1 MKRRFF
7 IKAAAAADA
16 GSYVLPQFSEMKTL
30 VQAVLL
36 AILAG
41 SVVSAGDFA
50 TALVRAAEQGEDR
63 ATIHRRF
70 AESFPAETDW
80 LTQCLPSP
88 QVDGHGHSKALLSY
102 LKGDTAFLIAGI
114 ERALAELGDAGRKWQ
129 PRFDALREQKPD
141 GEGMEWAQLCVEV
154 CGARREKRLAGL
166 RRESPR
172 ILFVKRHTVRASFY
186 GYTEG
191 QSDGYTE
198 KHFLP
203 GSSLCLL
210 DLSSGAPVVTTLLDD
225 PTGVIRD
232 LDVSYDG
239 ARVLFAWK
247 KGPAI
252 TDDDY
257 HLYEMDVA
265 TRTIRQITHGK
276 GVADY
281 EGRYLPSGD
290 LIFASTRCVQAVDC
304 WQTDV
309 SNLYTCD
316 GDGKYLRRLG
326 FDQVHTTY
334 PNVLNDGRVVYT
346 RWDYNDRGQVYP
358 QPLFQMNP
366 DGTGQ
371 TEYYGNNS
379 WFPTTT
385 HHARAIPGSSKVV
398 AVLHGHHSW
407 QAGKLALID
416 RSKGTQEA
424 AGVQLIAPVRE
435 TKAVRV
441 DAYGQDEELFRHPY
455 ALSEHEFIVAMT
467 PDKKARH
474 NRHSRFGLYHIDAEG
489 NRELLHYDPNVSC
502 AHPIAL
508 RPRKRP
514 PARPSLVD
522 YSKDYG
528 VYFVQDVYVGPG
540 LKGVARGTIEKIR
553 VVAIE
558 YRAAPIGWTNSGG
571 EAGGSA
577 NSTPVACGNGS
588 WDPKVILG
596 EATVYEDGSAMFRV
610 PANTPVYFQCIDRDG
625 HVAATMRSWS
635 TLMPGETFGCV
646 GCHENKLETPLS
658 NRVTLAMKRG
668 VEELRPFYDVSGNG
682 FSFGKTIQPILNK
695 HCIQCHDGQKAHADG
710 KVLDLT
716 DRVVTGGRAMRA
728 WPASYL
734 ALTGTTLNGASAG
747 QAGRKTLNWISTQS
761 RPTMLPPYHAGSAR
775 SEIVTKL
782 REGHPASSVG
792 SAGTSGSTK
801 LSREEL
807 DTFCAWIDLA
817 VPFCGDYVEA
827 NTWSDKDFERYIH
840 YQRKRER
847 LATEVRRNTE
857 ALYEQQTGQ
866 PLTLEDPEPRYLPEV
881 GARNGQ

>member
-1 MKRRFF
+1 MLSAWLFGQ
-7 IKAAAAADA
+7 AASAANFPDEISRVASLSVQEWADR
-16 GSYVLPQFSEMKTL
+16 
-30 VQAVLL
+30 
-36 AILAG
+36 
-41 SVVSAGDFA
+41 SVETES
-50 TALVRAAEQGEDR
+50 DR
-63 ATIHRRF
+63 LSHA
-70 AESFPAETDW
+70 FPVEVDW
-80 LTQCLPSP
+80 LNQTMDRP
-88 QVDGHGHSKALLSY
+88 QLTDKGHSKALAAY
-102 LKGDTAFLIAGI
+102 LNAGKNHDFIKSAVISVADSLGAEGQPFEAKAEKLAGNGVPGNDARWLNLFVDT
-114 ERALAELGDAGRKWQ
+114 
-129 PRFDALREQKPD
+129 
-141 GEGMEWAQLCVEV
+141 CN
-154 CGARREKRLAGL
+154 ARRARQLSTVVAET
-166 RRESPR
+166 PR
-172 ILFVKRHTVRASFY
+172 ILFIKRHTVRASFY

-210 DLSSGAPVVTTLLDD
+210 DLSSGQPVVATLLDD

-232 LDVSYDG
+232 LNVSFDG
-239 ARVLFAWK
+239 KRALFAWK
-247 KGPAI
+247 KGPTI
-252 TDDDY
+252 RDDDY
-257 HLYEMDVA
+257 HLYEMDIA
-265 TRTIRQITHGK
+265 TREIRQITHGK

-316 GDGKYLRRLG
+316 KDGKFLRRLG

-385 HHARAIPGSSKVV
+385 HHARAIPGSSKLV

-455 ALSEHEFIVAMT
+455 ALSENEFIVAMT
-467 PDKKARH
+467 PDKNSRR
-474 NRHSRFGLYHIDAEG
+474 NNNTRFGLYYIDAAG
-489 NRELLHYDPNVSC
+489 NRELLVYDPDVSC

-508 RPRKRP
+508 CGRARP
-514 PARPSLVD
+514 PVRPSMVD
-522 YSKDYG
+522 LAKDHG
-528 VYFVQDVYVGPG
+528 IYFVQDVHVGPG
-540 LKGVARGTIEKIR
+540 LKGVPRGTIKKIR
-553 VVAIE
+553 VVEID

-588 WDPKVILG
+588 WDPKIILG
-596 EATVYEDGSAMFRV
+596 EATVYEDGSAMFKV
-610 PANTPVYFQCIDRDG
+610 PANTPVYFQCIDDKG

-635 TLMPGETFGCV
+635 TLMPGERYGCV
-646 GCHENKLETPLS
+646 GCHENKMETPLS
-658 NRVTLAMKRG
+658 NKTTLAMKRG
-668 VEELRPFYDVSGNG
+668 VETLKPFYDASGRG
-682 FSFGKTIQPILNK
+682 FSFSRTIQPILNK
-695 HCIQCHDGQKAHADG
+695 HCIQCHDGKTQHDG
-710 KVLDLT
+710 SPLSDLT
-716 DRVVTGGRAMRA
+716 DRGVTGGRGQRE

-747 QAGRKTLNWISTQS
+747 KNSRKILNWISTQS
-761 RPTMLPPYHAGSAR
+761 RPTMLPPYHAGSAK
-775 SEIVTKL
+775 SEIVTML
-782 REGHPASSVG
+782 RSGHPSSSV
-792 SAGTSGSTK
+792 APAATSEKTT

-807 DTFCAWIDLA
+807 DKLCAWIDLA
-817 VPFCGDYVEA
+817 VPLCGDYVER
-827 NTWSDKDFERYIH
+827 NVWNDRDFDRYIG

-847 LATEVRRNTE
+847 LATEVRRNAE
-857 ALYEQQTGQ
+857 ALYLKQTGE
-866 PLTLEDPEPRYLPEV
+866 PLKLEDPAPRYTDYVE
-881 GARNGQ
+881 ARGQ

>member
-1 MKRRFF
+1 MKHIAKR
-7 IKAAAAADA
+7 IASLALLVLAYACATDAAEFSGELARTAKSLVPEAGPKHFDA
-16 GSYVLPQFSEMKTL
+16 EMDRL
-30 VQAVLL
+30 SRAFPIEVDWLNQAVE
-36 AILAG
+36 
-41 SVVSAGDFA
+41 
-50 TALVRAAEQGEDR
+50 R
-63 ATIHRRF
+63 
-70 AESFPAETDW
+70 
-80 LTQCLPSP
+80 P
-88 QVDGHGHSKALLSY
+88 QLDKHGRSKALRTYLQSAGNHDFIKSAVMSVVNDLCGSGTTLS
-102 LKGDTAFLIAGI
+102 DQAA
-114 ERALAELGDAGRKWQ
+114 ALAAEGVPGTDQRWV
-129 PRFDALREQKPD
+129 ALFVKACE
-141 GEGMEWAQLCVEV
+141 
-154 CGARREKRLAGL
+154 ARRGKRLATV
-166 RRESPR
+166 RAEAPR
-172 ILFVKRHTVRASFY
+172 IVFVKRHTVRASFY

-210 DLSSGAPVVTTLLDD
+210 DLSSAEPVVTTLLDD

-232 LDVSYDG
+232 PDVSYDG

-247 KGPAI
+247 KGPTI
-252 TDDDY
+252 SDDDY
-257 HLYEMDVA
+257 HLYEMNME
-265 TRTIRQITHGK
+265 TREIRQITRGK
-276 GVADY
+276 GVAEY

-316 GDGKYLRRLG
+316 KDGRYLRRLG

-385 HHARAIPGSSKVV
+385 DHARAIPGSSKVV

-416 RSKGTQEA
+416 RNKGTQEA

-441 DAYGQDEELFRHPY
+441 DAYGQDEELFRHPC
-455 ALSEHEFIVAMT
+455 ALSEREFIVAMT
-467 PDKKARH
+467 PDKNSRKNH
-474 NRHSRFGLYHIDAEG
+474 NTRFGLYSIDADG

-508 RPRKRP
+508 RPRKKP
-514 PARPSLVD
+514 PVRPSMVD
-522 YSKDYG
+522 YTKDHG

-540 LKGVARGTIEKIR
+540 LKGVKRGTIEKLR

-610 PANTPVYFQCIDRDG
+610 PANTPVYFQCIDQLG
-625 HVAATMRSWS
+625 QVAATMRSWS

-646 GCHENKLETPLS
+646 GCHENKLETPIS
-658 NRVTLAMKRG
+658 NRVTQAMKRG
-668 VEELRPFYDVSGNG
+668 VEELRPFYDVSGKG

-695 HCIQCHDGQKAHADG
+695 HCIQCHDGKTEQADG
-710 KVLDLT
+710 TILPDLT
-716 DRVVTGGRAMRA
+716 DRVVTGGRALRA

-734 ALTGTTLNGASAG
+734 TLTATQLNGASAG
-747 QAGRKTLNWISTQS
+747 QAGRKALNWISTQS
-761 RPTMLPPYHAGSAR
+761 RPSMLPPYHAGSAK
-775 SEIVTKL
+775 SEIVTEL
-782 REGHPASSVG
+782 RNGHPASPEG
-792 SAGTSGSTK
+792 FAGTSGDTK
-801 LSREEL
+801 LTREEL
-807 DTFCAWIDLA
+807 DKFCAWIDLA
-817 VPFCGDYVEA
+817 VPLCGDYVEA
-827 NTWSDKDFERYIH
+827 NTWHDVYFARYIH

-847 LATEVRRNTE
+847 LATETRRNTE
-857 ALYEQQTGQ
+857 AFYEKQTGK
-866 PLTLEDPEPRYLPEV
+866 PLTLEDPPPRYHDYEE
-881 GARNGQ
+881 ARKAAK

>member
-1 MKRRFF
+1 MLSL
-7 IKAAAAADA
+7 ACCCVA
-16 GSYVLPQFSEMKTL
+16 G
-30 VQAVLL
+30 
-36 AILAG
+36 
-41 SVVSAGDFA
+41 
-50 TALVRAAEQGEDR
+50 AAEFADELARTTTSLAREADVQNIDSEIDR
-63 ATIHRRF
+63 LAS
-70 AESFPAETDW
+70 SFPIEVDW
-80 LTQCLPSP
+80 FNQATERP
-88 QVDGHGHSKALLSY
+88 QLDNQGRSKALRTY
-102 LKGDTAFLIAGI
+102 LQSVNHDFLKSAVMSVVDYLGTAA
-114 ERALAELGDAGRKWQ
+114 ATH
-129 PRFDALREQKPD
+129 REQAALE
-141 GEGMEWAQLCVEV
+141 GEGVSGSDRRWLDLFVQV
-154 CGARREKRLAGL
+154 CRKRRTRRLKTVTTEA
-166 RRESPR
+166 PK
-172 ILFVKRHTVRASFY
+172 ILFIKRHTVRASFY

-210 DLSSGAPVVTTLLDD
+210 DLSSGEPVVTTLLDD

-239 ARVLFAWK
+239 ARALFAWK

-257 HLYEMDVA
+257 HLYEMDMA
-265 TRTIRQITHGK
+265 TREIRQITHGK

-290 LIFASTRCVQAVDC
+290 LVFASTRCVQAVDC

-316 GDGKYLRRLG
+316 KDGRYLRRLG

-416 RSKGTQEA
+416 RNKGTQEA
-424 AGVQLIAPVRE
+424 AGVQLIAPTRE

-455 ALSEHEFIVAMT
+455 ALSETEFIVAMT

-474 NRHSRFGLYHIDAEG
+474 NRHSRFGLYYIDAEG
-489 NRELLHYDPNVSC
+489 DRELLHYDPNVSC

-508 RPRKRP
+508 RPRKKP

-522 YSKDYG
+522 YAKDHG
-528 VYFVQDVYVGPG
+528 VYFVQDVHVGPG
-540 LKGVARGTIEKIR
+540 LKGVARGSIEKIR

-558 YRAAPIGWTNSGG
+558 FRAAPIGWTNSGG

-596 EATVYEDGSAMFRV
+596 EATVHEDGSAMFKV
-610 PANTPVYFQCIDRDG
+610 PANTPVYFQCIDRQG

-658 NRVTLAMKRG
+658 NRITLAMKQG
-668 VEELRPFYDVSGNG
+668 VEELRPFYDVSGKG
-682 FSFGKTIQPILNK
+682 FSFGKTVQPILNK
-695 HCIQCHDGQKAHADG
+695 HCIQCHNGETKSDDG
-710 KVLDLT
+710 KVLPDLT
-716 DRVVTGGRAMRA
+716 DRVVTGGRALRA

-747 QAGRKTLNWISTQS
+747 QAGRPSLNWISTQS
-761 RPTMLPPYHAGSAR
+761 RPSMLPPYHAGSAK
-775 SEIVTKL
+775 SGIVTML
-782 REGHPASSVG
+782 RDRHGKTEL
-792 SAGTSGSTK
+792 T
-801 LSREEL
+801 REEL
-807 DTFCAWIDLA
+807 DKLCAWIDLA
-817 VPFCGDYVEA
+817 VPLCGNYVER
-827 NTWSDKDFERYIH
+827 NTWPDAQFDRYIS

-857 ALYEQQTGQ
+857 ALHEKQTGK
-866 PLTLEDPEPRYLPEV
+866 PLKLKDPSPRYLNEV
-881 GARNGQ
+881 AARKHEH